1 MKKRSF
7 KSLGI
12 FTIVIALVTMA
23 FTKTDIGGKY
33 FEISKNIEIFTSLYK
48 ELNTNYVNE
57 LDPSKLMRTG
67 IEAMV
72 TSLDPYTNY
81 ISEGDIE
88 GYRLIT
94 EGKYNGVGATFDKFE
109 NDVMITEISDNSP
122 AQKAG
127 LSAGDVIQ
135 SVNNKTVKGK
145 SVEEVGDLLHGTNGS
160 VVELSVMRL
169 QKDGS
174 TKPQKIKITRGEIT
188 EQNVPY
194 SGIVTNHIGYIV
206 LTTFTREAGENV
218 RKAFLDLKK
227 KDPELKGV
235 IFDLRN
241 NGGGLLNEAVNICN
255 VWIGRDNLVVNT
267 RGKVADWNH
276 AFKTTNPSDDEQIPI
291 AVLVNKGSASAS
303 EIVSGT
309 LQDYDRAVII
319 GQRSFGKGLVQ
330 NIYEIGYNAKVKITT
345 SKYYIPSGRCI
356 QAVRYENGKPIELP
370 DSLSANFKTQNGR
383 IVPDGGGIK
392 PDIAIIDATNYGL
405 IKELKEKF
413 IIFNY
418 VTEYV
423 IKHDT
428 TKSISDFRF
437 TDYDDFLAFVK
448 KKNFTY
454 TNELETLVGKLKTEA
469 DKQKSDIASATEM
482 AALEAKLKLEKATA
496 FMKYKTEIV
505 SQIEKEIIARWFYE
519 SGAAQINLRNDAEI
533 KAALAILSDKA
544 RYNDILKKKE

>member
-1 MKKRSF
+1 MKKISVKR
-7 KSLGI
+7 LGI
-12 FTIVIALVTMA
+12 SVVVIALATMA
-23 FTKTDIGGKY
+23 FTKTDVGGKY

-127 LSAGDVIQ
+127 LAAGDVIQ
-135 SVNNKTVKGK
+135 LVNNKPVKGK

-160 VVELSVMRL
+160 VVELSVLRL

-174 TKPQKIKITRGEIT
+174 AKPQKIKITRGEIT

-194 SGIVTNHIGYIV
+194 SGIVANHIGYIV

-267 RGKVADWNH
+267 RGKVAEWNH

-291 AVLVNKGSASAS
+291 VVLVNKGSASAS

-309 LQDYDRAVII
+309 LQDYDRAIII

-356 QAVRYENGKPIELP
+356 QAVRYENGKPVELP

-392 PDIAIIDATNYGL
+392 PDIAINDPTNYGL
-405 IKELKEKF
+405 IKELRDKF

-423 IKHDT
+423 TKHDT

-454 TNELETLVGKLKTEA
+454 TNELETLINKLKIEA
-469 DKQKSDIASATEM
+469 DKQKSDLASATEM
-482 AALEAKLKLEKATA
+482 AALEAKLKSEKATA
-496 FMKYKTEIV
+496 FMKYKTEII

-519 SGAAQINLRNDAEI
+519 SGSAQINLRNDAEI
-533 KAALAILSDKA
+533 KAALAVLSDKA
-544 RYNDILKKKE
+544 RYNNILKKK